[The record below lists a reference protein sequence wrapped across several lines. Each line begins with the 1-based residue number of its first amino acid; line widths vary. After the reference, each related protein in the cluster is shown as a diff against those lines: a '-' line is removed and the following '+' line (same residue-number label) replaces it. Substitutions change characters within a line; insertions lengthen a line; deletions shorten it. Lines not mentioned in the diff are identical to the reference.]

1 MLDGVWWKLRQATLA
16 AWGQTWLRLHCPFQ
30 RWPFKLARM
39 FDERVEWNVRCAPA
53 SRPEDAA
60 DADDG
65 EDDNELSE
73 AEEEWRHATARREA
87 AEVLKGGDVK
97 ETDGF
102 VYQNRKVLG
111 RIWDLPCG
119 RDAEVVAVFCNR
131 HANCNCN
138 VALKGSMTR
147 AKLHLWLRSQH
158 VYNNTT
164 SHLED
169 FVCLWMLC

>member
-1 MLDGVWWKLRQATLA
+1 MFIHDNATVFSQDTA
-16 AWGQTWLRLHCPFQ
+16 AD
-30 RWPFKLARM
+30 
-39 FDERVEWNVRCAPA
+39 DEDNMPLSCLVKNAPA

-87 AEVLKGGDVK
+87 AEVSNGDVK

-111 RIWDLPCG
+111 RICDLPCG
-119 RDAEVVAVFCNR
+119 HDAEVVAVFCNR

-158 VYNNTT
+158 VYDNAT

>member
-1 MLDGVWWKLRQATLA
+1 MPLSCLVENNHASQA
-16 AWGQTWLRLHCPFQ
+16 
-30 RWPFKLARM
+30 
-39 FDERVEWNVRCAPA
+39 
-53 SRPEDAA
+53 EDAA

-73 AEEEWRHATARREA
+73 AEEEWRHVNARREA
-87 AEVLKGGDVK
+87 AEFSNGDVK

-111 RIWDLPCG
+111 RICDLPCG
-119 RDAEVVAVFCNR
+119 HDQAEVVAVFCNR

-138 VALKGSMTR
+138 VVLTGSTTR
-147 AKLHLWLRSQH
+147 ATLHLWLRSQH
-158 VYNNTT
+158 IYDNAT

-169 FVCLWMLC
+169 LVCFWMLC